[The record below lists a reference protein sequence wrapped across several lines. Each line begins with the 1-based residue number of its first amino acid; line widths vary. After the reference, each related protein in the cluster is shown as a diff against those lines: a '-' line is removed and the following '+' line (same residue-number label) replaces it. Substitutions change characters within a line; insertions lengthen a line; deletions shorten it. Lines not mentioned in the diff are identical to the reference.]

1 MIYLTKVCRNK
12 RFREKLRVRLCSI
25 FLRYDN
31 IGLVT
36 GFSYNL
42 QEWITPVTGNMKNT
56 TKRLYWVGILE
67 DNNEAA
73 SY

>member
-1 MIYLTKVCRNK
+1 METKDLEKNFDCVLLTYVT
-12 RFREKLRVRLCSI
+12 
-25 FLRYDN
+25 YDN